1 MESALKHMFY
11 YSLSKIITELTA
23 TVLNWN
29 TKKNFKGIKIG
40 LLTIKVLIDE
50 INL

>member
-11 YSLSKIITELTA
+11 YSLSKIITELRA

-29 TKKNFKGIKIG
+29 NEKQLKGIKIG

>member
-1 MESALKHMFY
+1 MFY

-29 TKKNFKGIKIG
+29 TKKKLKRHKNKTIDNKG
-40 LLTIKVLIDE
+40 TD
-50 INL
+50 